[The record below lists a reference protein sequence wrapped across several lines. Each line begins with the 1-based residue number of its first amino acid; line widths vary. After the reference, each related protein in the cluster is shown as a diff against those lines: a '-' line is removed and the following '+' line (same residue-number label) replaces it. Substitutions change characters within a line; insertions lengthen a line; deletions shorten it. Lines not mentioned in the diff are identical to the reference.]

1 MSKHRDIGQQWCPGS
16 RQNRVNFCSSKEGSW
31 LGPGSFSVRLHT
43 VSGGRG
49 KGLSPGKKGFWSG
62 RGYAAEGDSHY
73 FLLSGG
79 LSELIFLFPFAICC
93 CYGSFSYLIAVLSK
107 LFSCKPM
114 IFDFCTSNCPL
125 QNSAGRRKGRNPGS
139 ETAVHGLESLDGG
152 IALESTIP
160 KSQQAEG
167 SILPHS
173 RMDSFLPFSFSFIF
187 FFLSDLHFDLSSE
200 FLRIDPYYYEEQC
213 FHRF

>member
-1 MSKHRDIGQQWCPGS
+1 M
-16 RQNRVNFCSSKEGSW
+16 
-31 LGPGSFSVRLHT
+31 
-43 VSGGRG
+43 
-49 KGLSPGKKGFWSG
+49 
-62 RGYAAEGDSHY
+62 
-73 FLLSGG
+73 
-79 LSELIFLFPFAICC
+79 IFLFPFAICC

-114 IFDFCTSNCPL
+114 IFAFCTSNCPL
-125 QNSAGRRKGRNPGS
+125 QNSEGRRKGRNPGS